1 VKLKIIWRN
10 PVSFIT
16 TKRTLWRIR
25 RDQFGAVYAVCA
37 TDLLTQQFVLIPGKV
52 A

>member
-1 VKLKIIWRN
+1 MALKIIWRN

-37 TDLLTQQFVLIPGKV
+37 TGLIQQLVLIPGKV

>member
-1 VKLKIIWRN
+1 MRLKIIWRN

-25 RDQFGAVYAVCA
+25 RDQFGALYAIVA
-37 TDLLTQQFVLIPGKV
+37 TDLTQQFVLIPGKV

>member
-10 PVSFIT
+10 PVSFIA

-25 RDQFGAVYAVCA
+25 RDEFGAVYAVCG
-37 TDLLTQQFVLIPGKV
+37 TGLTQQLELIPGKV

>member
-1 VKLKIIWRN
+1 MKLKIIWRN

-16 TKRTLWRIR
+16 TERTLWRIR

-37 TDLLTQQFVLIPGKV
+37 TGLIQQLELIPGKV